1 MANRPISSI
10 DAELILET
18 AGALTGIPG
27 GGQLGKL
34 IARTGRTVLGG
45 FITRPSNK
53 KKDAFSLDESDTPP
67 FLVVGMGRC
76 GCHVA
81 AELAAISCEHRN
93 ASKTG
98 VRQKSKRFFQKL
110 NVLRIRRKGQDI
122 TFGFNPLFFLGD
134 YDGASFDEING
145 LMERSGVPSEII
157 QGVIRLSFDPVATGG
172 VGNVPVLAD
181 FLTKALIAAPATKTH
196 EHESLPAWNR
206 ARAFLTNDF
215 YEQAPSSRLVF
226 YIFSAAGGT
235 GSGSA
240 AELMRIQRAATL
252 TAQPGANDLY
262 YTAVAVLPSDFSI
275 NRRRLLNAGRSVLQY
290 LADLNTKIE
299 SAEDYDRAP
308 VFAGST
314 GIETSSGP
322 NDSVET
328 QPVLTFDSLAFISN
342 EVIGRS
348 LGAGRLMEDA
358 ETDANQYIA
367 QQLFNLS
374 AAQHP
379 AADFEKDS
387 PGKTVRKNYQSIR
400 LDPQDLK
407 TGLAGP
413 YSVCFALSE
422 GKNLADNTSA
432 WVDGLFI
439 RAISLPEQNY
449 SAGREQGTLV
459 EGVSIYPAR
468 KADYLEIL
476 RNLRHFVGLERKDE
490 SGLKGVFRSEKAEHL
505 SIETLAPL
513 RGLDFFAKAPRVIF
527 VLTQPQ
533 DGLLTKE
540 ATERLGEV
548 LGWAFPNAQQI
559 RGAVIRGT
567 TALFTLSLYIE
578 GSVVLVPRIQQC
590 IRNYLRFTWNKR
602 RMPVKEFDEEYNKL
616 LKSSPPI
623 TDDMIKNFIGEYEN
637 PSVEIPNFDGHVNE
651 IETRWRK
658 FVGDLGKLPEPT
670 LEALLSHRVTG
681 SYLTYRDVAA
691 AMRYLN
697 YINSFQSPEVSL
709 EE

>member
-1 MANRPISSI
+1 
-10 DAELILET
+10 
-18 AGALTGIPG
+18 
-27 GGQLGKL
+27 
-34 IARTGRTVLGG
+34 
-45 FITRPSNK
+45 
-53 KKDAFSLDESDTPP
+53 
-67 FLVVGMGRC
+67 MGRC

-81 AELAAISCEHRN
+81 AELAAISFEHR
-93 ASKTG
+93 SVSPTG
-98 VRQKSKRFFQKL
+98 VRRKSKRFFQNL
-110 NVLRIRRKGQDI
+110 NVLRIRKKDRDV

-134 YDGASFDEING
+134 YDGSSFGEITG
-145 LMERSGVPSEII
+145 LMERSGVPPQII
-157 QGVIRLSFDPVATGG
+157 DGVIRLSFDPVATGG

-181 FLTKALIAAPATKTH
+181 FLTKALIAAPVPSHH
-196 EHESLPAWNR
+196 EQESIPAWNR
-206 ARAFLTNDF
+206 ARDFLTNGF

-240 AELMRIQRAATL
+240 SELMRIQRAATL
-252 TAQPGANDLY
+252 TAQSGANDLY
-262 YTAVAVLPSDFSI
+262 YTAVAVLPSDFSV

-290 LADLNTKIE
+290 LADLNIRIE
-299 SAEDYDRAP
+299 KPEDYDKAP
-308 VFAGST
+308 VFTGST
-314 GIETSSGP
+314 GIETAPAP
-322 NDSVET
+322 NGSVQT

-348 LGAGRLMEDA
+348 LGAGQLMEDA

-387 PGKTVRKNYQSIR
+387 PGKTIRQNYQSIR

-413 YSVCFALSE
+413 YSVCFAVSE
-422 GKNLADNTSA
+422 GKSLADNALA
-432 WVDGLFI
+432 WIDGLFI
-439 RAISLPEQNY
+439 RAISLPEQNHAA
-449 SAGREQGTLV
+449 SREQGAPV

-468 KADYLEIL
+468 KTDYLEIL
-476 RNLRHFVGLERKDE
+476 HSLRHLVGLEKRDE
-490 SGLKGVFRSEKAEHL
+490 GGLKVFQSQKAEIL
-505 SIETLAPL
+505 SIDALASL
-513 RGLDFFAKAPRVIF
+513 RRLDFFSKAPRVIF
-527 VLTQPQ
+527 ILTQPQ
-533 DGLLTKE
+533 DGLLTKD

-567 TALFTLSLYIE
+567 TAVFTLSLYIE

-590 IRNYLRFTWNKR
+590 IRNYLRFTWSKR
-602 RMPVKEFDEEYNKL
+602 RMPAKDFDEKYRQL
-616 LKSSPPI
+616 LESSPPI
-623 TDDMIKNFIGEYEN
+623 TDEMIKEFIGDFED
-637 PSVEIPNFDGHVNE
+637 PGVEIPNFDGQVNE
-651 IETRWRK
+651 IETRWRN
-658 FVGDLGKLPEPT
+658 FVAGLGHLPEPT
-670 LEALLSHRVTG
+670 IEALASHRVGG

-697 YINSFQSPEVSL
+697 YINSFQAPEVSL